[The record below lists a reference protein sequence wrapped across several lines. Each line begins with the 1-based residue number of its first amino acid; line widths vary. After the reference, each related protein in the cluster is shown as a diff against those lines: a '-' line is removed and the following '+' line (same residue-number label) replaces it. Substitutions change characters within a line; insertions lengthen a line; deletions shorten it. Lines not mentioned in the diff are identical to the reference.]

1 MQTPML
7 VLVVEDDPSVSR
19 FLVRGLREEGYEVDT
34 CADGASAL
42 AQATAQPYDLIVL
55 DWALPEL
62 DGLSLLRA
70 WRARGLAAPVL
81 MLTARAG
88 VEATVLALD
97 AGADDHLSKPFSF
110 EELLARARALVRR
123 ARRAEQSLGAVQLH
137 GATLD
142 LRARV
147 VERGGARHELSARE
161 FALLDFFLQ
170 RRGEVLSRARILD
183 RVWSMAHDPTTNVVD
198 VYVRYLRQKLDPDP
212 APEGYTSAI
221 ETVRG
226 RGYRLRL
233 EGVTPVSEEGGE
245 GEEGDA

>member
-1 MQTPML
+1 ML
-7 VLVVEDDPSVSR
+7 VLVVEDDASVSR
-19 FLVRGLREEGYEVDT
+19 FLVRGLREEGYLVDT
-34 CADGASAL
+34 CAEGGSAL
-42 AQATAQPYDLIVL
+42 SQAMSQPYDLILL
-55 DWALPEL
+55 DWALPEI

-70 WRARGLAAPVL
+70 WRDKGLTAPIL

-123 ARRAEQSLGAVQLH
+123 SKRAEGALGGVSIH

-147 VERGGARHELSARE
+147 IERGSARHELSARE

-183 RVWSMAHDPTTNVVD
+183 RVWGMSHDPTTNVVD
-198 VYVRYLRQKLDPDP
+198 VYVRYLRNKIDPDP
-212 APEGYTSAI
+212 APEGYASAI

-233 EGVTPVSEEGGE
+233 EGERVAPREAEGA
-245 GEEGDA
+245 EGDEGAEGP